1 MGWFRAAVDW
11 LTTSPVP
18 SATFSASDVSAP
30 KPIDQLFAELAGRY
44 GDGPV
49 SRDQALS
56 VPTVQRGR
64 NLLCSVA
71 TLPLALYDPAGQLA
85 RSPLLQQIDPDVPN
99 VVTLS
104 QTIEDLIFEGIAWWK
119 WLQFDAA
126 GFPVA
131 GRRVAPALVS
141 IDPPEG
147 RSPSPLPSG
156 HDPREQAGVW
166 IDGVWTPAR
175 EVCRFDSPNP
185 ALLRHPRAIRRALLL
200 DQTAAMYAN
209 DPRPLDY
216 FTPSDGVDPV
226 DDDEVVTILRKWRT
240 ARRTRSTG
248 YVPAAL
254 KYNTVEQPTPA
265 DLQLVDLQR
274 QAGLE
279 VANLLGV
286 DPEELGISTT
296 SRTYANAV
304 DRRRDRV
311 NDVYAPIMR
320 ALTDRLSMGDVT
332 RRGYVVAFNLDD
344 YMKPNPTERW
354 NVYKIGKELGVIDEQ
369 YIAAVERLPKPPAA
383 APAAADGKPSL
394 RVVRDQGDG
403 AAAAR
408 AAAVTF
414 DDQVVTFDAPITHGF
429 SVDVERRTIRGR
441 AVPYGVTGLKY
452 GMKFRF
458 AAGSLQYSDVGR
470 VKLLRDHDPRQAI
483 GYATEITDTPDGVDV
498 AFRVAAGAAGDEA
511 LALAAEGVL
520 DGLSVGVVFDPVDDA
535 EFGEDGVL
543 DVKRADWKETS
554 LTAIPAFDAARVT
567 SVAASWTNGGNTMLN
582 PPAAPATP
590 AAPAATPAAP
600 AAPAATGPNL
610 ATPQT
615 GFTLS
620 ADALAEL
627 GRQVAAQLSAATLL
641 DQMGSAALPEQRQVV
656 NPNPTRSTVSTSVV
670 EPTPYRFDAKG
681 NLQAGSHD
689 FSQDLFNGWQVGDQ
703 AARDRAESFVREQFA
718 VTPSNV
724 SALNPNRQR
733 PDMYVDQMEYEY
745 PIWQAIDKG
754 TLGDV
759 TPFTFPKFNAA
770 TGLVA
775 DHTSGTEPTPGS
787 FSATNQ
793 TVTPTPVSGKVEI
806 LRETWDQGGNP
817 QVSGL
822 IWNQMRRGWF
832 EALEAFAV
840 AQFVAAAASMTDIT
854 ITTAAADSALDQAV
868 GAAVAP
874 LHFIRGGKRFRKVF
888 TQVDL
893 YTKLAT
899 AKDSTGRPLYP
910 VLGPTNAAGTQTE
923 DMGIIRARGL
933 DWIPAWALAASSI
946 NAASSYM
953 FDPDKVHGW
962 ASTPQ
967 RIDLQWRVAW
977 VDVGLWG
984 YKAFAIS
991 DYAGTRELV
1000 YDPQ

>member
-11 LTTSPVP
+11 LTTTPVP
-18 SATFSASDVSAP
+18 SATFTASDVSAP

-369 YIAAVERLPKPPAA
+369 YIAAVERLPKPATPAA
-383 APAAADGKPSL
+383 GDGTRPAL
-394 RVVRDQGDG
+394 RVVKGGDQVDG
-403 AAAAR
+403 AAASER
-408 AAAVTF
+408 AAHVFELQTF
-414 DDQVVTFDAPITHGF
+414 DGPVAHGF
-429 SVDVERRTIRGR
+429 AVDAERRTVRGL
-441 AVPYGVTGLKY
+441 VLPYGKTASKY
-452 GMKFRF
+452 GMKLRF
-458 AAGSLQYSDVGR
+458 ARGALQYGELSR
-470 VKLLRDHDPRQAI
+470 IKLLRDHDPRSAI
-483 GYATEITDTPDGVDV
+483 GYATEVTETADGVTAAFKV
-498 AFRVAAGAAGDEA
+498 ARGAEGDAA
-511 LALAAEGVL
+511 LQLAADGVL
-520 DGLSVGVVFDPVDDA
+520 DGLSVGVDFDFAADTEAADDGA
-535 EFGEDGVL
+535 LEVQ
-543 DVKRADWKETS
+543 RADWRETS
-554 LTAIPAFDAARVT
+554 MTAVPAFDDARVT
-567 SVAASWTNGGNTMLN
+567 KVAASRNGDATMHCDKCGNQHAPGVACPTT
-582 PPAAPATP
+582 PPA
-590 AAPAATPAAP
+590 AAP
-600 AAPAATGPNL
+600 AAPTGPTL

-620 ADALAEL
+620 ADALAEI
-627 GRQVAAQLSAATLL
+627 GRQVAAQLSAGTLL
-641 DQMGSAALPEQRQVV
+641 DQMGSTAVRQTVD
-656 NPNPTRSTVSTSVV
+656 PNPARSTASTSVT
-670 EPTPYRFDAKG
+670 EAAPYRFDAKG
-681 NLQAGSHD
+681 NLQRGTHD
-689 FSQDLFNGWQVGDQ
+689 FSTDLFNGWQVGDQ

-832 EALEAFAV
+832 EALEAYAV

-854 ITTAAADSALDQAV
+854 ITTAAADSALDQAI

-933 DWIPAWALAASSI
+933 DWIPAWALAATSI
-946 NAASSYM
+946 NASSSYM
-953 FDPDKVHGW
+953 FDPDKVWGW

-991 DYAGTRELV
+991 DYAGTREVV
-1000 YDPQ
+1000 YDPA